1 MQIYTNCGYNQS
13 QLEKKSEIK
22 KCEDKRM
29 NPNVNN
35 FISHRVQVGG
45 TKHS

>member
-29 NPNVNN
+29 NPNVDN
-35 FISHRVQVGG
+35 FIPLNQ
-45 TKHS
+45 KILNNEQ